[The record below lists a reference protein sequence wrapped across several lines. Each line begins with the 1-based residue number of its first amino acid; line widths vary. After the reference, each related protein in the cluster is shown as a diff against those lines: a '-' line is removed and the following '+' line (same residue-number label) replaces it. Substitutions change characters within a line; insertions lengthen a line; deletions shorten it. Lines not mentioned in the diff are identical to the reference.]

1 LGGNRQE
8 EITSNIHLQFIELHM
23 NPRQA
28 ALINSIVL
36 LIVGFW
42 GYAANNFATHTAIVP
57 LGAGLFMLVLSWF
70 LNKENKTLLLFM
82 MLFTLTLFIA
92 FMVPFR
98 RNAEQS
104 DYMGMLRL
112 GIEMIACA
120 MAFIVYLRSLK
131 QNKKTA
137 SL

>member
-1 LGGNRQE
+1 MKPQL
-8 EITSNIHLQFIELHM
+8 
-23 NPRQA
+23 A
-28 ALINSIVL
+28 ARINSIVL

-57 LGAGLFMLVLSWF
+57 LGAGLLILIASGFLRDENKILLLVMLV
-70 LNKENKTLLLFM
+70 
-82 MLFTLTLFIA
+82 FTLVLFIA

-104 DYMGMLRL
+104 DYLGMLRL

-131 QNKKTA
+131 QSKKTEYH
-137 SL
+137 